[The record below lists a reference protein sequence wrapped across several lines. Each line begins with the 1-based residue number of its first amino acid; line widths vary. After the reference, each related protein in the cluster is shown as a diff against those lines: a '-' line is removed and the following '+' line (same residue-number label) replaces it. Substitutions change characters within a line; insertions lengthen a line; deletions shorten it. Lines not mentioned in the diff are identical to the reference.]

1 MKYYAP
7 AAPYFGPHGQVV
19 YPPSGRKGYYLDESS
34 LSHQLETQPRGR
46 PRSNTAASEKLQI
59 SAGPA
64 EPYRLALDGYT
75 SGPAGHE
82 GKGGFFSSFVSSI
95 RSRSKSKSRDG
106 EALYPAR
113 SSGSSAGVPSY
124 TQVDSRGRAGYE
136 KSHHKMRDPAD
147 ELARQMEKDLR
158 LQDMEDPYR
167 PVRRDRSSSVNSRKS
182 ERRNRDLDPDV
193 RDNTQY
199 NAHALKYMP
208 RMHSD
213 PHASGGYHTDAQPQM
228 LRRSTTSR
236 TNPASHGAAAT
247 LIGWY
252 NQRGD
257 QFIKPGTVICQ
268 PKELQYS
275 RRFHQYPEVG
285 KGYGDAKGN
294 VIDAYGHLIK
304 RVG

>member
-1 MKYYAP
+1 MP
-7 AAPYFGPHGQVV
+7 QQAPYFNAHGQVV
-19 YPPSGRKGYYLDESS
+19 YPQPSGRKGYYLDDSP
-34 LSHQLETQPRGR
+34 LSHQLETTQARGR

-95 RSRSKSKSRDG
+95 RSRSKSRTRDLDG
-106 EALYPAR
+106 AHFPAR
-113 SSGSSAGVPSY
+113 SSGSSVAGGPAAPAM
-124 TQVDSRGRAGYE
+124 VDSRGRSLH
-136 KSHHKMRDPAD
+136 KSSRDPAED
-147 ELARQMEKDLR
+147 LARQMEKDLR

-167 PVRRDRSSSVNSRKS
+167 PVRRDRSSSVNSRTS

-199 NAHALKYMP
+199 NAHALKFNT
-208 RMHSD
+208 RMYSD
-213 PHASGGYHTDAQPQM
+213 PHHGGGGYHTDAQPQM
-228 LRRSTTSR
+228 LRRGTTSSR
-236 TNPASHGAAAT
+236 ANPASHGGAP

-275 RRFHQYPEVG
+275 RRFDRYPEVG